1 MTEPGPGP
9 VPATGGEKTGDTTA
23 AGPRPDFLV
32 IGAPKA
38 GTTALYASLVPHP
51 QLFLSRV
58 KEPKHFLTDGPTAPP
73 RAPGAPGA
81 PGGLLGSLPGRGGP
95 GPGDRQTW
103 GEHVRSPADYAALFA
118 DAPAGTRRGEAT
130 PFYLHDLAAQDAIAA
145 ALPDVRCVAVLRE
158 PVDRAYSNWAHLRP
172 AGLEGTA
179 DFVAACR
186 AQDDRRARG
195 WAPFWRYVDLGLY
208 GAQVAHLF
216 TVVDRERVLL
226 IRYRDLHDEPVAT
239 LDRVCGFLGVQAGL
253 LAGVR
258 EENVRPFVAAGPVN
272 DALGAVLRAGGT
284 VGHRFPPAWRVA
296 ARTPLLR
303 ALHREHR
310 RSPRL
315 TDEQWAAVAPRF
327 SDDVD
332 LLTEVTGT
340 SYADWHTPPSVR
352 PRRRAR

>member
-1 MTEPGPGP
+1 MTGT
-9 VPATGGEKTGDTTA
+9 ATGATTFA
-23 AGPRPDFLV
+23 VHEPRPDFLV

-51 QLFLSRV
+51 QLFLSPV
-58 KEPKHFLTDGPTAPP
+58 KEPKFFLTDGPTVQ
-73 RAPGAPGA
+73 PGPSGG
-81 PGGLLGSLPGRGGP
+81 PLGRPVGGLLGALHRGGGP

-103 GEHVRSPADYAALFA
+103 GEHVRSPAEYAALFA
-118 DAPAGTRRGEAT
+118 DAPAGARRGEAT

-145 ALPDVRCVAVLRE
+145 TLPGVRCVAVLRE
-158 PVDRAYSNWAHLRP
+158 PVDRAHSNWAHLRS
-172 AGLEGTA
+172 AGLERTA
-179 DFVAACR
+179 DFVEACR

-258 EENVRPFVAAGPVN
+258 EENVRPFVGAGPVN

-332 LLTEVTGT
+332 LLSEVTGT
-340 SYADWHTPPSVR
+340 SYADWHTPPSAR
-352 PRRRAR
+352 PRRRTR